1 MAKKKDKIRISFIGR
16 NSESVTGSCVLIE
29 MIKYK
34 ILLEFGLYQ
43 SNNIKE
49 DYKVNNRR
57 LEFRP
62 SEIDYIFVMHS
73 HADHSLLLP
82 RLYANGC
89 KARIITPNGAKTLF
103 SVMGM
108 DSAHIMSR
116 DVESLSRNY
125 KMDVN
130 PIYTAEDV
138 NKTLNYFDEY
148 GFDEVIRLNDSIS
161 FRFIPSG
168 HIINAAQLELWLTEG
183 NKTSKILYTSDIG
196 NISVPKYYA
205 TEFRPVDHAN
215 VVIAETTY
223 SDTKRSATMKEREKD
238 LEKIKAVVETVCVDN
253 KAKVLIPVFALDRAQ
268 NILTHLYDIFG
279 GDSNFNIPVIVDSP
293 LTVKI
298 TKLYESL
305 LDGEQLEK
313 FNEVM
318 EWKNLNFVTS
328 YEESLKWQNKK
339 EPMILIAASGFMKNG
354 RSLQWAKT
362 LLPSSK
368 NHILFVGYSSEGSLA
383 SRIKNGKN
391 QKTISIDK
399 KPVANRC
406 GITSLNS
413 FSSHIQRDDA
423 LKYYSDINC
432 EKICLVHGE
441 MKAKCTF
448 GKDLQSEIQR
458 KNKTSKVVIVN
469 KSSEILL

>member
-1 MAKKKDKIRISFIGR
+1 MGKKKDKIRVRFIGK
-16 NSESVTGSCVLIE
+16 NSDDVTGSCVLIE
-29 MIKYK
+29 MGNYK

-43 SNNIKE
+43 SCNIKE
-49 DYKVNNRR
+49 DYKINNRR

-89 KARIITPNGAKTLF
+89 KARIITPKGAKTLF

-108 DSAHIMSR
+108 DSAFIMSR
-116 DVESLSRNY
+116 DVETLARNY
-125 KMDVN
+125 KMNVN
-130 PIYTAEDV
+130 PIYTSEDV
-138 NKTLNYFDEY
+138 TETLKYFDEY
-148 GFDEVIRLNDSIS
+148 GFEDVIKLNDNIS
-161 FRFIPSG
+161 FRFVPSG
-168 HIINAAQLELWLTEG
+168 HIINSAQLELWLTDG
-183 NKTSKILYTSDIG
+183 NHTSKILYTSDIG
-196 NISVPKYYA
+196 NVSVPKYYSN
-205 TEFRPVDHAN
+205 TFRPVDHAN
-215 VVIAETTY
+215 IVIGETTY
-223 SDTKRSATMKEREKD
+223 GDTIRSATMKDREKD
-238 LEKIKAVVETVCVDN
+238 LEKIRSVVETVCLDN
-253 KAKVLIPVFALDRAQ
+253 NAKVLIPVFALDRAQ
-268 NILTHLYDIFG
+268 NILTHLYDMFG
-279 GDSNFNIPVIVDSP
+279 SDSSFNVPILIDSP
-293 LTVKI
+293 LTVRI
-298 TKLYESL
+298 TNLYESL
-305 LDGEQLEK
+305 LDGESLEK

-318 EWKNLNFVTS
+318 QWKNIRLITN

-339 EPMILIAASGFMKNG
+339 EPAIILAASGFMTNG

-362 LLPSSK
+362 LLPNSK

-383 SRIKNGKN
+383 SRIKNGKA

-399 KPVANRC
+399 KPIANRC

-413 FSSHIQRDDA
+413 FSSHIQRDDI

-432 EKICLVHGE
+432 EKVCLVHGE
-441 MKAKCTF
+441 MKSKCTF

-458 KNKTSKVVIVN
+458 KNKTSKVVIIN